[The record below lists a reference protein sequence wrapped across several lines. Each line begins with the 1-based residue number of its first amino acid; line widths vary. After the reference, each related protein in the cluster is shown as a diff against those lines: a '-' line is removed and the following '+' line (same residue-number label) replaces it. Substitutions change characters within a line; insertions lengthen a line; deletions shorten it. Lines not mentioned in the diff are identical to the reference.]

1 MYDLLDMKLMQYASE
16 ELNLGAVA
24 ARASLSLSAVSIR
37 LTKLEVSI
45 GVQLLY
51 RSGTLRLTAA
61 GKRFLVT
68 AITILDE
75 AEKLSTDLDAIRFG
89 KTANIKIMCNA
100 SLAIDDLP
108 YVIDRLDIEFPTLY
122 VDQVEGSFPEIRNA
136 VMNGSADIGLLAS
149 DTPIPG
155 LNFIKYKTEKLVLLV
170 PMDHPLAQSDEKAIP
185 FQHSLAYDFI
195 GTDHSKYI
203 RNLADRIATEHD
215 THIHYRAT
223 VSNFEAQCTMVGQT
237 DMGIALVMETIA
249 KRYTSTMQ
257 VKQIALTDDWASG
270 HLMACVRDLDT
281 APIVVKRFVELMQM
295 RFKPMD

>member
-61 GKRFLVT
+61 GKRFLIT
-68 AITILDE
+68 ASAMLDE
-75 AEKLSTDLDAIRFG
+75 ADKLSTDLDAIRFG
-89 KTANIKIMCNA
+89 KTARIKIMCNA

-108 YVIDRLDIEFPTLY
+108 YVVDRLNIEFPSLY
-122 VDQVEGSFPEIRNA
+122 VEIVEGSFTEIRNA
-136 VMNGSADIGLLAS
+136 VTNGNVDIGLLAS
-149 DTPIPG
+149 DAPLPG
-155 LNFIKYKTEKLVLLV
+155 LSFIKYKAERLVLLA
-170 PMDHPLAQSDEKAIP
+170 PSDHPLAQTDEKAIP
-185 FQHSLAYDFI
+185 FQRSLAYDFI

-203 RNLADRIATEHD
+203 RTLADRIATEHD

-223 VSNFEAQCTMVGQT
+223 VSNFEAQCTLVGQT

-257 VKQIALTDDWASG
+257 VKQIALTDEWASG
-270 HLMACVRDLDT
+270 HLMICARDLDT
-281 APIVVKRFVELMQM
+281 APIVIKRFVALMQM
-295 RFKPMD
+295 RFKSTD